1 MLQYQRTD
9 ILLSTIIGKVAQMRK
24 RRIEALVVKYP
35 MEYDELLQLLEF
47 HIRTKISRPEST
59 SYKNLL

>member
-1 MLQYQRTD
+1 MLRHQRID

>member
-47 HIRTKISRPEST
+47 HIRTKILRPEST
-59 SYKNLL
+59 SYKDLL